1 MQSKVIEAFKIIV
14 FILSAVIIL
23 YVIGTAEIKESL
35 DNNFTNKPC
44 SVIDPTCVYQLGK
57 HKNEK

>member
-23 YVIGTAEIKESL
+23 YVVMISKAIKVAKTAKNDLGSYIAIGI
-35 DNNFTNKPC
+35 
-44 SVIDPTCVYQLGK
+44 VY
-57 HKNEK
+57 

>member
-44 SVIDPTCVYQLGK
+44 SVIDPTCVHQ
-57 HKNEK
+57 